1 MQRALRHLLSVC
13 IKAKPFVSVCV
24 SVLMRVFVCVSLFI
38 LRVFFADCDDNSD
51 DHRLLCITESA
62 KSVTLPFCRSF
73 ITVAPLLSFITGKL
87 S

>member
-51 DHRLLCITESA
+51 DHRLLCITES
-62 KSVTLPFCRSF
+62 VTLPFCRSF
-73 ITVAPLLSFITGKL
+73 ITVAPLLSFITSKL

>member
-73 ITVAPLLSFITGKL
+73 ITVAPLL
-87 S
+87 